1 MPTEEEQAVRGD
13 RVGQLRLDP
22 DVARGRPAAENA
34 GDLAGGR
41 LPGPGERLA
50 KPLDW
55 LGTQCPDILE
65 QSTCFQPK
73 AVSHGRLQT
82 SYRAEA

>member
-1 MPTEEEQAVRGD
+1 MLATWPE
-13 RVGQLRLDP
+13 
-22 DVARGRPAAENA
+22 VAF
-34 GDLAGGR
+34 
-41 LPGPGERLA
+41 PGPASGWQSRLIGWEPSA
-50 KPLDW
+50 
-55 LGTQCPDILE
+55 PDILE